1 MVTLTYGPRTVTLR
15 DPEFGN
21 GLKVETAR
29 ISQRT
34 RGGDL
39 ALFRDPAW
47 PVTKTTTY
55 RFTALTQQQV
65 KDLLSLIEE
74 SLGDSV
80 TMVDFEGVTRVGI
93 ITTPAAEAVQ
103 TGRGCQFDA
112 TFDFQEA

>member
-29 ISQRT
+29 LSQRT

-39 ALFRDPAW
+39 ILFRDPAW
-47 PVTKTTTY
+47 PVTKTTT
-55 RFTALTQQQV
+55 L
-65 KDLLSLIEE
+65 
-74 SLGDSV
+74 
-80 TMVDFEGVTRVGI
+80 VDFEGVTRVGV
-93 ITTPAAEAVQ
+93 ITTPAAEVVQ